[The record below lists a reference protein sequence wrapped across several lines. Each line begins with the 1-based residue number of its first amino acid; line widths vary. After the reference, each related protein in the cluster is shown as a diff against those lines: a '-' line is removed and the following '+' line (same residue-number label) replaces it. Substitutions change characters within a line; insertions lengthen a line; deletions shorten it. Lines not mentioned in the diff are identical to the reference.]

1 MSLRDQVVASF
12 SDRTARFRTP
22 CFLNI
27 RFLGA
32 CLCVL
37 CKHSLSRV
45 VQSIRQRGEI
55 IDRDI
60 QATYTTRTRVYAS

>member
-12 SDRTARFRTP
+12 SDRTARLMTP

-37 CKHSLSRV
+37 CKQSLSRV
-45 VQSIRQRGEI
+45 VQSIRQCGEI
-55 IDRDI
+55 LDRDI
-60 QATYTTRTRVYAS
+60 QATYTTRARVYAS